1 MANNGKY
8 SLCDRALE
16 HVLTCEADQLGDLT
30 VEKIAQT
37 LEVSQSYLTRL
48 FRKQRECSLK
58 DYLIREKMVRTAFLL
73 IREPGLTVK
82 QLSEKMGYLD
92 SDYFAGVFKN
102 YFGISPGKYRKCKE
116 VEIST
121 HPGKNEPG

>member
-16 HVLTCEADQLGDLT
+16 RVLTCEADQLGDLT
-30 VEKIAQT
+30 VEKIAQA
-37 LEVSQSYLTRL
+37 LKVSQSYLTRL
-48 FRKQRECSLK
+48 FRKQRDCSLK

-73 IREPGLTVK
+73 ISEPGLTVK
-82 QLSEKMGYLD
+82 QLSAKMGYLD
-92 SDYFAGVFKN
+92 SNYFAGVFKN

-116 VEIST
+116 NGDGHAS
-121 HPGKNEPG
+121 GKK